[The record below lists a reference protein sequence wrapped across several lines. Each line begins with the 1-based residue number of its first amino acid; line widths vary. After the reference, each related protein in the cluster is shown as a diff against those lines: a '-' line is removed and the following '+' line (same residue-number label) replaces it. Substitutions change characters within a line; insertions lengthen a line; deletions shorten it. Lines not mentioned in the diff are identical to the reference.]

1 LKPHGH
7 PLFAL
12 ILGSHIGVHVGVR
25 IAALVGAVVLA
36 TLGCSQAAFEQRV
49 RALEVEADRQA
60 VIRLI
65 HQYAHAI
72 DGRDETL
79 LRGTFTADA
88 VAEYKGANF
97 PMDVR
102 LAGFPAIL
110 EWLNAQV
117 GNREEAIPWHFMDT
131 HLVEVNGNRA
141 SLKTFQHNRHL
152 SGIGLYTVEAV
163 RTAQGWRIQKLHLDE
178 RLLDPELLQQMQKT
192 PITPSSTP
200 GAAVEQAERRFVAA
214 LAGDLDALES
224 LLARDFF
231 YSTTEGT
238 RLDKQSLL
246 EYLRAGTTRVEQIR
260 RDQVQQ
266 TERAGIV
273 LTTGHLTTDIRSEGR
288 ASRIHSRYLH
298 VWVPTSNGWQLL
310 ARQSASLPAAPS

>member
-1 LKPHGH
+1 MKPHGH
-7 PLFAL
+7 WLVSR
-12 ILGSHIGVHVGVR
+12 ILGSFLGV
-25 IAALVGAVVLA
+25 LVGALVVA
-36 TLGCSQAAFEQRV
+36 SLGCGHAVLER
-49 RALEVEADRQA
+49 RIHALEVEADRQA

-65 HQYAHAI
+65 HQYAHGI
-72 DGRDETL
+72 DGRDEKL

-102 LAGFPAIL
+102 LEGFPAIL

-131 HLVEVNGNRA
+131 HLVEVTGNRA

-152 SGIGLYTVEAV
+152 SGIGLYTIEAV

-178 RLLDPELLQQMQKT
+178 RLLDPELLEQMQKR
-192 PITPSSTP
+192 PVTPSSTP
-200 GAAVEQAERRFVAA
+200 GAAVEQAERRFVSA
-214 LAGDLDALES
+214 LAGDIDALES
-224 LLARDFF
+224 LLAGDFV

-238 RLDKQSLL
+238 RIGKQSLL
-246 EYLRAGTTRVEQIR
+246 DSLRSGATRVEHIH
-260 RDQVQQ
+260 RDEVQQ

-273 LTTGHLTTDIRSEGR
+273 LTTGHLTTDIRRGGR
-288 ASRIHSRYLH
+288 ASRIRSRYLH
-298 VWVPTSNGWQLL
+298 VWVPTADGWQLL
-310 ARQSASLPAAPS
+310 ARQAATLPAGPS